1 MYVLQCGDFSDIIS
15 WTDNGLAFK
24 VESALKLED
33 TVLPAIFKD
42 AKFSSF
48 RRKVRR
54 NSEIRL
60 CRLPLHC
67 AVEGTLCLTQ
77 IPLL

>member
-15 WTDNGLAFK
+15 WTDNGSAFK
-24 VESALKLED
+24 VVDPSKLED

-48 RRKVRR
+48 RRKASAG
-54 NSEIRL
+54 NSCFVHSKGCTRSINADFTNL
-60 CRLPLHC
+60 SD
-67 AVEGTLCLTQ
+67 
-77 IPLL
+77 